1 MATRKKM
8 PMLAD
13 DEGRM
18 RKLEVVRIDDLRVDH
33 RYQREL
39 NQALVE
45 RILDGRGGGYDLV
58 AADVITVS
66 KRENGELFIVNGQ
79 HRAAAAKISGETE
92 MLAFVYAGLS
102 VEQEADLRLK
112 SNTRRS
118 DTSLERFWGQVAAGD
133 EDAVGLKNLVEQA
146 GGKINRTPNSHTGI
160 NAIAALEGMY
170 VDDPDLLTWTF
181 QAITEAYGSLDGENV
196 MVPQLRGIYWFL
208 KVHDGEYNWR
218 TLIDRAHQHGPED
231 LMRKARAHKAV
242 SGGADWLNIYRALL
256 EVYNHRRMEH
266 TRLQQ
271 KVKFSSRRNQ
281 S

>member
-1 MATRKKM
+1 MAARKKM
-8 PMLAD
+8 PMLS
-13 DEGRM
+13 DEDGRQ

-58 AADVITVS
+58 AADVITVA
-66 KRENGELFIVNGQ
+66 KRPNGELFIVNGQ
-79 HRAAAAKISGETE
+79 HRAAAAKIAGEAE
-92 MLAFVYAGLS
+92 MLAFVYDGLS
-102 VEQEADLRLK
+102 IEQEADLRLK

-118 DTSLERFWGQVAAGD
+118 DTSLERFWGMVAAGD
-133 EDAVGLKNLVEQA
+133 QEAIGLRDLIETA

-160 NAIAALEGMY
+160 NAIAALESMY
-170 VDDPDLLTWTF
+170 ADDQELLTWTL

-196 MVPQLRGIYWFL
+196 MVPQLRGLYWFL
-208 KVHDGEYNWR
+208 KVHEGEYNWR
-218 TLIDRAHQHGPED
+218 TLIERAKQHGPED
-231 LMRKARAHKAV
+231 LMRKSRAHRAV
-242 SGGADWLNIYRALL
+242 SGGADWLNVYRALL

-271 KVKFSSRRNQ
+271 KVKFSSRRDRT
-281 S
+281 